1 MIINTSLWHV
11 ASSEP
16 VPASLRV
23 VAAGPDRSRPH
34 PQHAAQSPRAFFMAG
49 YVPGTLH
56 HPQHAR
62 RVCNDRPHAWLQIV
76 VSLKKLHG
84 EKIQWRRCFFIFLRG
99 GGRVVDKSSP
109 AFPRRSSG
117 LFTSRHLRQR
127 KHLTTNT
134 GTQMP
139 TVLMCVR
146 VCACG
151 TCAHLHNTGESTSTV
166 YLLLLCSAWHLSTSV
181 SGWQSL

>member
-1 MIINTSLWHV
+1 MIINTSLWHL
-11 ASSEP
+11 ALSEP
-16 VPASLRV
+16 VPVSLRV
-23 VAAGPDRSRPH
+23 MAAGPDRSWPH
-34 PQHAAQSPRAFFMAG
+34 PQHAAQSPGTFFMAG

-62 RVCNDRPHAWLQIV
+62 RVCNDRPHAWLHIV

-84 EKIQWRRCFFIFLRG
+84 EKIQWRWCFFGGFFLG

-109 AFPRRSSG
+109 AFPRRSSR

-134 GTQMP
+134 DTQMP
-139 TVLMCVR
+139 TLLMWVCVH
-146 VCACG
+146 VCVGRAH
-151 TCAHLHNTGESTSTV
+151 TCTRESTCTV
-166 YLLLLCSAWHLSTSV
+166 YLLLLCCAWHLLTSV

>member
-1 MIINTSLWHV
+1 MVINTSLWHV
-11 ASSEP
+11 ALSEP
-16 VPASLRV
+16 VPVSLRV
-23 VAAGPDRSRPH
+23 MAAGPDRSWPH
-34 PQHAAQSPRAFFMAG
+34 PQHAAQSPGAFFMAG

-76 VSLKKLHG
+76 ISLKKLHG
-84 EKIQWRRCFFIFLRG
+84 EKIQWRWCFLFFVFLG
-99 GGRVVDKSSP
+99 GGRVVDKSCP

-134 GTQMP
+134 SIQMP
-139 TVLMCVR
+139 TLLMCVR
-146 VCACG
+146 VCG
-151 TCAHLHNTGESTSTV
+151 TCAHLHNTRESTSTV

-181 SGWQSL
+181 SG